1 MKNIGIFLN
10 PYYKEYEPIFKLLE
24 KLYQNSK
31 IKFYLIKNENN
42 IDKDFLKNISS
53 KDYPQ
58 LDCILVFG
66 GDGTILRAKD
76 YVLKARVPL
85 LGINLGKLGFL
96 SESSLAE
103 LEKSVHDLINNRFQ
117 IQERMLLDVRLERD
131 NNMIYTGLA
140 LNDAVVYK
148 GKIPKLLELTL
159 FCNDNFVVET
169 RCDGMII
176 STPTGSTAYSL
187 SAGGPILSPIMEAI
201 IAAPLNPHVLT
212 VRPMVFSSV
221 DELCIKIEYKT
232 ILQLDGKNVYNLIK
246 GDRVLITASEEK
258 IKFINLTSKTF
269 YKILRKKLHMG
280 KK

>member
-1 MKNIGIFLN
+1 
-10 PYYKEYEPIFKLLE
+10 
-24 KLYQNSK
+24 
-31 IKFYLIKNENN
+31 
-42 IDKDFLKNISS
+42 
-53 KDYPQ
+53 
-58 LDCILVFG
+58 
-66 GDGTILRAKD
+66 
-76 YVLKARVPL
+76 
-85 LGINLGKLGFL
+85 
-96 SESSLAE
+96 
-103 LEKSVHDLINNRFQ
+103 
-117 IQERMLLDVRLERD
+117 MLLDVRLERD